1 MMKRRT
7 FSKEKKLSVLK
18 EVKQSGDLKGTLDKH
33 GIYPSTFYSWQ
44 KKYTQMGEQGFR
56 HGMTKDRLREIRRLE
71 KENSILKE
79 LMAEKDLKIRMQADI
94 IKKNRPRWEKGSQ
107 S

>member
-56 HGMTKDRLREIRRLE
+56 HGMTKERLREIRRLE

-94 IKKNRPRWEKGSQ
+94 IKKNRPRWEKRSP